1 MPTYTP
7 EELRTLHPRR
17 FKKEYEDWALHAA
30 DWNWTDCEQD
40 ECKKDLALYGI
51 HADSLYWNIAYS
63 QGDGASFDGFV
74 NIHDWMNA
82 VYADAEFT
90 YAEKYPALYLACKQ
104 DGSFIRVRTG
114 NRGMHMGFDFREN
127 WQGTRAEG
135 IFTGLDDSAWEELIE
150 DQVTDADLEAEIRK
164 DCEARMYDFYR
175 TLRDEYEHLT
185 SEEAFIESCECNGI
199 TFELEEEE
207 HEV

>member
-7 EELRTLHPRR
+7 EELRTLHPKR
-17 FKKEYEDWALHAA
+17 FRKEYEDWALHAA
-30 DWNWTDCEQD
+30 DFDWTDYAQD
-40 ECKKDLALYGI
+40 ECKKDLEMYGI
-51 HADSLYWNIAYS
+51 HADNLYWQVSYS

-74 NIHDWMNA
+74 NIRDWMNA

-90 YAEKYPALYLACKQ
+90 FAEKYPALFIACKQ

-114 NRGMHMGFDFREN
+114 NRGTNMILDLREN
-127 WQGTRAEG
+127 WRGTRAEG
-135 IFTGLDDSAWEELIE
+135 IFTGLDDATWDELVE

-185 SEEAFIESCECNGI
+185 SEDAFVESCICNGV
-199 TFELEEEE
+199 TFEVAD
-207 HEV
+207 HVAA

>member
-7 EELRTLHPRR
+7 EELRTLHPKR

-30 DWNWTDCEQD
+30 DWDWTDFEQD

-51 HADSLYWNIAYS
+51 HADSLYWSVAYS

-74 NIHDWMNA
+74 NIRDWMNA
-82 VYADAEFT
+82 VYADAELT

-104 DGSFIRVRTG
+104 DGSFIRVLTG
-114 NRGMHMGFDFREN
+114 NRGLHMGFDFREN

-135 IFTGLDDSAWEELIE
+135 IFTGLDDATWEELIE

-164 DCEARMYDFYR
+164 DCESRMYDFYR
-175 TLRDEYEHLT
+175 TLRDEYENIT
-185 SEEAFIESCECNGI
+185 SEDAFVEACECNGI
-199 TFELEEEE
+199 TFEVEDD
-207 HEV
+207 HAAA